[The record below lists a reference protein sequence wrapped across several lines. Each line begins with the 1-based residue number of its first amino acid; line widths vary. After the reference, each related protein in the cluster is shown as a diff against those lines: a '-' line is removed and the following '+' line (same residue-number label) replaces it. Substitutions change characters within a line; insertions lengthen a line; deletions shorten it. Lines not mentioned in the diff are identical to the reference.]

1 MKKFNNNHK
10 NKSYIH
16 HKPDMDKKQYKRKYK
31 YHHKNNSIPL
41 LNNHNNNT
49 LILTPNGWT
58 SQVFPT
64 LDETISL
71 NERKFN
77 YGNTKYVN
85 VCFLTKYKNFYTAKH
100 ENKRLVN
107 VFLRNKINYHE
118 CDTYGRTHLMCICM
132 HSFGDN
138 KLPMVK
144 LLLKQGTSVNICDA
158 YGDTAL
164 KYALNYAGNIEIIKL
179 LVKHTI
185 SYHLNK
191 VLLLWS
197 ETSYLPDIRIAEILL
212 NYGASIN
219 VNCNRLNILHNIL
232 KNKNYNNII
241 DIVHFILM
249 NGISLEK
256 YSSKNFSDIFICWSE
271 YNVKQYTLFDHAL
284 MRYYNNNDKKL
295 ISLLL
300 NYGCDYESITFNMVP
315 DDYITNIIN
324 TIKYS
329 KSFFK
334 INKNLIKESYYQM
347 IYNPGNLRS
356 KIVEINW
363 NLCNNIIGKN
373 INTNCDADI
382 LKYFGINDMEKLEKV
397 ILETY
402 DYINND
408 S

>member
-1 MKKFNNNHK
+1 MKKFNSNYK
-10 NKSYIH
+10 NRSYVH
-16 HKPDMDKKQYKRKYK
+16 HKPDVIKKQYKRKYEN
-31 YHHKNNSIPL
+31 HHKNSNHLINL
-41 LNNHNNNT
+41 HNNDNT
-49 LILTPNGWT
+49 SFLTPNGWISEISPT
-58 SQVFPT
+58 S
-64 LDETISL
+64 DETISL

-77 YGNTKYVN
+77 YSNTKYVN
-85 VCFLTKYKNFYTAKH
+85 VCFLTKYKNFYIAKH

-118 CDTYGRTHLMCICM
+118 RDIYGRTHLMCICM

-138 KLPMVK
+138 KLSMVK
-144 LLLKQGTSVNICDA
+144 LLLKQGTSINIRDA

-179 LVKHTI
+179 LAKHTI

-197 ETSYLPDIRIAEILL
+197 ETSYLPDIRVAEILL

-219 VNCNRLNILHNIL
+219 VNCNKLNILHNIL
-232 KNKNYNNII
+232 KNKDYHNVIN
-241 DIVHFILM
+241 IVHFLLA
-249 NGISLEK
+249 NGISMGINIYNKL
-256 YSSKNFSDIFICWSE
+256 SDIFICWSE
-271 YNVKQYTLFDHAL
+271 HNVKQYTLFDHAL

-300 NYGCDYESITFNMVP
+300 NYGCDYESTSFNMVS

-347 IYNPGNLRS
+347 IYKPGNLRS

-363 NLCNNIIGKN
+363 NLYDCAEKN
-373 INTNCDADI
+373 IYINCDADI

-397 ILETY
+397 ILETS
-402 DYINND
+402 DCINND
-408 S
+408 I

>member
-16 HKPDMDKKQYKRKYK
+16 HKPDTNKKKYKCKYK
-31 YHHKNNSIPL
+31 YHHQNNSISL

-58 SQVFPT
+58 SQVSPT
-64 LDETISL
+64 LDETILL
-71 NERKFN
+71 NERKYY
-77 YGNTKYVN
+77 YGSTKYVN

-118 CDTYGRTHLMCICM
+118 HDIYRRTHLMCICM

-138 KLPMVK
+138 KLSMVK
-144 LLLKQGTSVNICDA
+144 LLLKQGTSINIYDA

-179 LVKHTI
+179 LAKHTT

-197 ETSYLPDIRIAEILL
+197 ETNYLPDIRVAKILL
-212 NYGASIN
+212 YYGASIN
-219 VNCNRLNILHNIL
+219 ISCNKLSILHNIL
-232 KNKNYNNII
+232 KNKNYDNVIE
-241 DIVHFILM
+241 IVHFLLK
-249 NGISLEK
+249 NGISIEK
-256 YSSKNFSDIFICWSE
+256 YVCGKLSDIFICQYE
-271 YNVKQYTLFDHAL
+271 LNMKQYTLFDHAL

-300 NYGCDYESITFNMVP
+300 NYGCDYESTSFNMVP

-363 NLCNNIIGKN
+363 NLCNCAEKN
-373 INTNCDADI
+373 IYINCDADI
-382 LKYFGINDMEKLEKV
+382 LKYFGINDMEKLNKI
-397 ILETY
+397 ILDTY